1 MQKMVVVVVVC
12 VYVCVCWKDIPN
24 KFKEDHEV
32 FSWQGFMFSET
43 PSMINAVINFS
54 KDVLKYAGK
63 KFLFF

>member
-1 MQKMVVVVVVC
+1 MQNMVVVVVC
-12 VYVCVCWKDIPN
+12 VHVCVCWRDIPN

-43 PSMINAVINFS
+43 LSMINAVINFG

-63 KFLFF
+63 KFLLFF